1 MNLFENRENLR
12 YTYVFPHRTSAIVD
26 SNMFDQVLVGTVI
39 ILTLILFAWGRWRY
53 DIVATVALL
62 VLAAAGS
69 IPADHVF
76 NGFGNPAVI
85 TVAAVMV
92 VSRGM
97 WNAGA
102 ADALASALAGLGK
115 RLWAPVI
122 TGVTSFVSAFVDDTG
137 TTGIMMPVA
146 IQLARKNE
154 QSPSRVLMPI
164 AFASLLGGCITLI
177 GTPSNILVAGFRRQA
192 TGEAFGLFDFTPVG
206 LSLTLAGLVFIW
218 LIGWKLVPV
227 RRSKG
232 GRDELFEIADYL
244 TEVAVPP
251 ESPFVEKTI
260 GELEK
265 ALKEDVLIL
274 GIVRE
279 KRRLSVLSRF
289 EVLRAGDLLI
299 VEADANS
306 LKAFLDT
313 AKFVLA
319 AEEDLAEEF
328 ITSAEIGMV
337 EGVIGAG
344 SQLVGRTLA
353 QMNLRRFYGA
363 NVLAV
368 SRRGH
373 RLKDRLSGIRLQSG
387 DVLLLQGDTE
397 NLGTV
402 LERLGCLP
410 LAKRSLRIDK
420 PTRIVTAVL
429 IFLGV
434 VLLSALGT
442 LPVPVAFTAGAVLM
456 VLCGIVSPRELYESV
471 DWPLIVLLGA
481 FIPVGEAM
489 QNSGISQSIANAF
502 LPVAGQLP
510 HVVSLGVVLAGTLLL
525 SNVINHTAAAVI
537 MAPIA
542 ISIAEGFGASVD
554 PFLMA
559 VAVGVSSSF
568 LTPIGHQ
575 ANTLVMGPGGY
586 AFGDYW
592 RLGLPLSLLVV
603 GLTPFLIEMFWPF

>member
-1 MNLFENRENLR
+1 L
-12 YTYVFPHRTSAIVD
+12 PHRSSVIVD
-26 SNMFDQVLVGTVI
+26 SNMFDQVLVVIVI
-39 ILTLILFAWGRWRY
+39 ILALILFAWGRWRY
-53 DIVATVALL
+53 DIVATSALL
-62 VLAAAGS
+62 VLAAARI
-69 IPADHVF
+69 IPTDQVF

-102 ADALASALAGLGK
+102 ADALAAALAGLGD
-115 RLWAPVI
+115 RLLMPVI
-122 TGVTSFVSAFVDDTG
+122 TGVTAFISAFVDDTG

-146 IQLARKNE
+146 LQLARKNE
-154 QSPSRVLMPI
+154 QSPSKVLMPI

-177 GTPSNILVAGFRRQA
+177 GTPANILVAGFRRQA
-192 TGEAFGLFDFTPVG
+192 TGEPFGLFDFTPVG

-218 LIGWKLVPV
+218 LIGWRLVPV

-232 GRDELFEIADYL
+232 GKDELFEIADYL
-244 TEVAVPP
+244 TEVAVLK
-251 ESPFVEKTI
+251 ESPFVKKTVS
-260 GELEK
+260 ELEK
-265 ALKEDVLIL
+265 ALQEDVLIL
-274 GIVRE
+274 GIVRG
-279 KRRLSVLSRF
+279 KRRLPVLSRL
-289 EVLRAGDLLI
+289 EPLRAGDVLI

-306 LKAFLDT
+306 LKALLET
-313 AKFVLA
+313 SKFVLA
-319 AEEDLAEEF
+319 AEKDLAKKF
-328 ITSAEIGMV
+328 LVSAEIGMV

-368 SRRGH
+368 SRQGH
-373 RLKDRLSGIRLQSG
+373 RHKGRLSGFRLQSG

-402 LERLGCLP
+402 LDRLGCLP

-420 PTRIVTAVL
+420 PTRVVTAVL
-429 IFLGV
+429 IFSGV
-434 VLLSALGT
+434 VLLPAFGI
-442 LPVPVAFTAGAVLM
+442 LPVQVAFTAGAVLM
-456 VLCGIVSPRELYESV
+456 VLCGIINARELYESV

-489 QNSGISQSIANAF
+489 QSSGITRSIANAF

-525 SNVINHTAAAVI
+525 SNIINHTAAAMV

-542 ISIAEGFGASVD
+542 IGIAQGFGASVD

-603 GLTPFLIEMFWPF
+603 GLAPFLIEMFWPF

>member
-1 MNLFENRENLR
+1 
-12 YTYVFPHRTSAIVD
+12 
-26 SNMFDQVLVGTVI
+26 MFDQVLVVIVI
-39 ILTLILFAWGRWRY
+39 ILALILFAWGRWRY
-53 DIVATVALL
+53 DIVATSALL
-62 VLAAAGS
+62 VLAAARI
-69 IPADHVF
+69 IPTDQVF

-102 ADALASALAGLGK
+102 ADALAAALAGLGD
-115 RLWAPVI
+115 RLLMPVI
-122 TGVTSFVSAFVDDTG
+122 TGVTAFISAFVDDTG

-154 QSPSRVLMPI
+154 QSPSKVLMPI

-177 GTPSNILVAGFRRQA
+177 GTPANILVAGFRRQA
-192 TGEAFGLFDFTPVG
+192 TGEPFGLFDFTPVG

-218 LIGWKLVPV
+218 LIGWRLVPV

-232 GRDELFEIADYL
+232 GKDELFEIADYL
-244 TEVAVPP
+244 TEVAVLK
-251 ESPFVEKTI
+251 ESPFVKKTVS
-260 GELEK
+260 ELEK
-265 ALKEDVLIL
+265 ALQEDVLIL
-274 GIVRE
+274 GIVRG
-279 KRRLSVLSRF
+279 KRRLPVLSRL
-289 EVLRAGDLLI
+289 EPLRAGDVLI

-306 LKAFLDT
+306 LKALLET
-313 AKFVLA
+313 SKFVLA
-319 AEEDLAEEF
+319 AEQDLAKEF
-328 ITSAEIGMV
+328 LTSAEIGMV

-368 SRRGH
+368 SRQGH
-373 RLKDRLSGIRLQSG
+373 RHKGRLSGFRLQSG
-387 DVLLLQGDTE
+387 DVLLFQGGTE
-397 NLGTV
+397 SLGTV
-402 LERLGCLP
+402 LDRLGCLP

-420 PTRIVTAVL
+420 PTRVVTAVL
-429 IFLGV
+429 IFSGV
-434 VLLSALGT
+434 VLLPAFGI
-442 LPVPVAFTAGAVLM
+442 LPVQVAFTAGAVLM
-456 VLCGIVSPRELYESV
+456 VLCGIINARELYESV

-489 QNSGISQSIANAF
+489 QSSGITRSIANAF

-525 SNVINHTAAAVI
+525 SNIINHTAAAMV

-542 ISIAEGFGASVD
+542 IGIAQGFGASVD

-603 GLTPFLIEMFWPF
+603 GLAPFLIEMFWPF

>member
-1 MNLFENRENLR
+1 MLNE
-12 YTYVFPHRTSAIVD
+12 
-26 SNMFDQVLVGTVI
+26 VLVAIVI
-39 ILTLILFAWGRWRY
+39 ILALILFAWGRWRY
-53 DIVATVALL
+53 DIVAAAALL
-62 VLAAAGS
+62 VLAVTGI
-69 IPADHVF
+69 IPTDKVF
-76 NGFGNPAVI
+76 NGFGNPAVV

-102 ADALASALAGLGK
+102 AGALAAALEGLGD
-115 RLWAPVI
+115 RLWVPVI
-122 TGVTSFVSAFVDDTG
+122 TGVTALVSAFVDDTG

-146 IQLARKNE
+146 MQLARKNK
-154 QSPSRVLMPI
+154 QSPSRALMPI

-177 GTPSNILVAGFRRQA
+177 GTPSNILVAGFRRQE
-192 TGEAFGLFDFTPVG
+192 TGQPFGLFDFTPVG
-206 LSLTLAGLVFIW
+206 LSLTLVGLVFIW
-218 LIGWKLVPV
+218 FIGWRLVPV
-227 RRSKG
+227 RRSKAG
-232 GRDELFEIADYL
+232 KDELFEIADYL
-244 TEVAVPP
+244 TEVEVPQ
-251 ESPFVEKTI
+251 ESPFVDKTV

-274 GIVRE
+274 GIVRG
-279 KRRLSVLSRF
+279 KRRMPVLSRF
-289 EVLRAGDLLI
+289 EALRAGDVLI

-319 AEEDLAEEF
+319 AEEDLSQEF
-328 ITSAEIGMV
+328 LTSAEIDMV

-368 SRRGH
+368 SRRGQ

-387 DVLLLQGDTE
+387 DVLLLQGDAE

-402 LERLGCLP
+402 LDRLGCLP

-420 PTRIVTAVL
+420 PTRVVTAVL

-434 VLLSALGT
+434 VLLPALGI
-442 LPVPVAFTAGAVLM
+442 LPVQVAFTAGAILM
-456 VLCGIVSPRELYESV
+456 VLCGIINSRELYESV

-489 QNSGISQSIANAF
+489 QGTGITQSIAHEF
-502 LPVAGQLP
+502 LPVAARLP
-510 HVVSLGVVLAGTLLL
+510 HVVSLGVLLAGTLIL
-525 SNVINHTAAAVI
+525 SNIINHTAAAVI

-542 ISIAEGFGASVD
+542 IGIAQGLGVSID

-559 VAVGVSSSF
+559 VAVGVSSPF
-568 LTPIGHQ
+568 LTPFGHQ

-592 RLGLPLSLLVV
+592 PLGLPLSLLVV
-603 GLTPFLIEMFWPF
+603 GLGPFLIQIFWPF

>member
-1 MNLFENRENLR
+1 
-12 YTYVFPHRTSAIVD
+12 
-26 SNMFDQVLVGTVI
+26 
-39 ILTLILFAWGRWRY
+39 
-53 DIVATVALL
+53 
-62 VLAAAGS
+62 
-69 IPADHVF
+69 
-76 NGFGNPAVI
+76 
-85 TVAAVMV
+85 
-92 VSRGM
+92 M

-102 ADALASALAGLGK
+102 ADALAAALAGLGD
-115 RLWAPVI
+115 RLLMPVI
-122 TGVTSFVSAFVDDTG
+122 TGVTAFISAFVDDTG

-146 IQLARKNE
+146 LQLARKNE
-154 QSPSRVLMPI
+154 QSPSKVLMPI

-177 GTPSNILVAGFRRQA
+177 GTPANILVAGFRRQA
-192 TGEAFGLFDFTPVG
+192 TGEPFGLFDFTPVG

-218 LIGWKLVPV
+218 LIGWRLVPV

-232 GRDELFEIADYL
+232 GKDELFEIADYL
-244 TEVAVPP
+244 TEVAVPK
-251 ESPFVEKTI
+251 ESPFVKKTVS
-260 GELEK
+260 ELEK
-265 ALKEDVLIL
+265 ALQEDVLIL
-274 GIVRE
+274 GIVRG
-279 KRRLSVLSRF
+279 KRRLPVLSRL
-289 EVLRAGDLLI
+289 EPLRAGDVLI

-306 LKAFLDT
+306 LKALLET
-313 AKFVLA
+313 SKFVLA
-319 AEEDLAEEF
+319 AEKDLAKKF
-328 ITSAEIGMV
+328 LASAEIGMV

-368 SRRGH
+368 SRQGH
-373 RLKDRLSGIRLQSG
+373 RHKGRLSGFRLQSG
-387 DVLLLQGDTE
+387 DVLLFQGGTE
-397 NLGTV
+397 SLGTV
-402 LERLGCLP
+402 LDRLGCLP

-420 PTRIVTAVL
+420 PTRVVTAVL
-429 IFLGV
+429 IFSGV
-434 VLLSALGT
+434 VLLPAFGI
-442 LPVPVAFTAGAVLM
+442 LPVQVAFTAGAVLM
-456 VLCGIVSPRELYESV
+456 VLCGIINARELYESV

-481 FIPVGEAM
+481 FIPVGETM
-489 QNSGISQSIANAF
+489 QSSGITRSIANAF

-525 SNVINHTAAAVI
+525 SNIINHTAAAMV

-542 ISIAEGFGASVD
+542 IGIAQGFGASVD

-592 RLGLPLSLLVV
+592 PLGLPLSLLVV
-603 GLTPFLIEMFWPF
+603 GLAPFLIEMFWPFRMV

>member
-1 MNLFENRENLR
+1 
-12 YTYVFPHRTSAIVD
+12 
-26 SNMFDQVLVGTVI
+26 MFDQFLVLIVI
-39 ILTLILFAWGRWRY
+39 ILALILFAWGRWRY
-53 DIVATVALL
+53 DIVAIVALL
-62 VLAAAGS
+62 VLAAAGI

-102 ADALASALAGLGK
+102 PDALATALAGLGD
-115 RLWAPVI
+115 RLWVPVI
-122 TGVTSFVSAFVDDTG
+122 TGVTSLVSAFVDDTG

-154 QSPSRVLMPI
+154 QSPSKVLMPI

-177 GTPSNILVAGFRRQA
+177 GTPSNILVAGFRQQV
-192 TGEAFGLFDFTPVG
+192 TGKAFSLFDFTPVG

-227 RRSKG
+227 RRSTDSN
-232 GRDELFEIADYL
+232 DELFEIADYL
-244 TEVAVPP
+244 TEVAVPQ

-274 GIVRE
+274 GIVRG
-279 KRRLSVLSRF
+279 KRRLSVLSRL
-289 EVLRAGDLLI
+289 EALRAKDVLI

-313 AKFVLA
+313 SKFVLA
-319 AEEDLAEEF
+319 AEQDLAKEF
-328 ITSAEIGMV
+328 LTSAEIGMV

-344 SQLVGRTLA
+344 SRMVGRTLA

-368 SRRGH
+368 SRQGH
-373 RLKDRLSGIRLQSG
+373 RLKERLAGIRLQSG

-402 LERLGCLP
+402 LDRLGCLP

-442 LPVPVAFTAGAVLM
+442 LPVQVAFTAGAVLM
-456 VLCGIVSPRELYESV
+456 VLSGIINPRELYESV

-489 QNSGISQSIANAF
+489 QNTGITRSIANAL
-502 LPVAGQLP
+502 LPVAGRMP
-510 HVVSLGVVLAGTLLL
+510 HVVSIGVVLAVTLLL
-525 SNVINHTAAAVI
+525 SNIINHTAAAVI

-542 ISIAEGFGASVD
+542 IGIAEGFGASVD

-559 VAVGVSSSF
+559 VAVGVSSPF

-603 GLTPFLIEMFWPF
+603 GLVPFLIEIFWPF

>member
-1 MNLFENRENLR
+1 MFAQ
-12 YTYVFPHRTSAIVD
+12 VFVVI
-26 SNMFDQVLVGTVI
+26 VI
-39 ILTLILFAWGRWRY
+39 ILALILFAWGRWRY
-53 DIVATVALL
+53 DIVATAALL
-62 VLAAAGS
+62 VLAAARI
-69 IPADHVF
+69 IPADQVF

-102 ADALASALAGLGK
+102 ADALAAAMAGLGE

-122 TGVTSFVSAFVDDTG
+122 TGVTSLVSAFVDDTG

-154 QSPSRVLMPI
+154 QSPSKVLMPI

-177 GTPSNILVAGFRRQA
+177 GTPSNILVAGFRRQV
-192 TGEAFGLFDFTPVG
+192 TGKAFGLFDFTPVG
-206 LSLTLAGLVFIW
+206 LSLTLAGLVFIC

-232 GRDELFEIADYL
+232 NRDELFEIADYM
-244 TEVAVPP
+244 TEVAVPQ
-251 ESPFVEKTI
+251 ESHFVEKTI

-274 GIVRE
+274 GIVRG
-279 KRRLSVLSRF
+279 KRRLSVLSRL
-289 EVLRAGDLLI
+289 ETLRAGDVLI

-306 LKAFLDT
+306 LKALLDT

-319 AEEDLAEEF
+319 AEEDLAKEF
-328 ITSAEIGMV
+328 LTSAEIGMV

-344 SQLVGRTLA
+344 SRLVGRTLA
-353 QMNLRRFYGA
+353 QTNLRRFYGA

-368 SRRGH
+368 SRQGH

-402 LERLGCLP
+402 LDRLGCLP

-429 IFLGV
+429 IFWGV

-442 LPVPVAFTAGAVLM
+442 LPVQVAFTAGAVLM
-456 VLCGIVSPRELYESV
+456 VLSGIINPRELYESV
-471 DWPLIVLLGA
+471 DWPLIVLLGT

-489 QNSGISQSIANAF
+489 QNAGITRSIADAL
-502 LPVAGQLP
+502 LPVAGRLP
-510 HVVSLGVVLAGTLLL
+510 HVVSLGVVLTGTMLM
-525 SNVINHTAAAVI
+525 SNIINHTAAAVI
-537 MAPIA
+537 MGPIA
-542 ISIAEGFGASVD
+542 IGIANGFGASVD

-559 VAVGVSSSF
+559 VAVGVSSPF

-603 GLTPFLIEMFWPF
+603 GLAPFLIETFWPF

>member
-1 MNLFENRENLR
+1 
-12 YTYVFPHRTSAIVD
+12 
-26 SNMFDQVLVGTVI
+26 MFDQFFLVIVI
-39 ILTLILFAWGRWRY
+39 ILALILFAWGRWRY
-53 DIVATVALL
+53 DIVAIVALL
-62 VLAAAGS
+62 VLAAAGI
-69 IPADHVF
+69 IPADQVF

-92 VSRGM
+92 VSRGI

-102 ADALASALAGLGK
+102 AEALEAMLAGLGK

-122 TGVTSFVSAFVDDTG
+122 ICVTSLVSAFVDDTG

-146 IQLARKNE
+146 IQLARKNA
-154 QSPSRVLMPI
+154 QSPSKVLMPI

-177 GTPSNILVAGFRRQA
+177 GTPSNILVAGFRRQV
-192 TGEAFGLFDFTPVG
+192 TGKSFGLFDFTPVG
-206 LSLTLAGLVFIW
+206 LGLTLAGLAFIC
-218 LIGWKLVPV
+218 LIGWRLVPV
-227 RRSKG
+227 RRSKCG
-232 GRDELFEIADYL
+232 SEELFEIADYL
-244 TEVAVPP
+244 TEVEVLQD
-251 ESPFVEKTI
+251 SPFVDKTV

-265 ALKEDVLIL
+265 ALKKDVLVL
-274 GIVRE
+274 GIVRG
-279 KRRLSVLSRF
+279 KHPMPVFSRLDALH
-289 EVLRAGDLLI
+289 AGDVPI

-306 LKAFLDT
+306 LKTLLDS
-313 AKFVLA
+313 AMFVLA
-319 AEEDLAEEF
+319 
-328 ITSAEIGMV
+328 AEIGMV
-337 EGVIGAG
+337 EGVIGGG
-344 SQLVGRTLA
+344 SRLVGRTVA
-353 QMNLRRFYGA
+353 QMNLRHFYGA

-368 SRRGH
+368 SRQGH

-387 DVLLLQGDTE
+387 DVLLFQGDTE

-402 LERLGCLP
+402 LDRLGCLP

-429 IFLGV
+429 IFLGI
-434 VLLSALGT
+434 VLLAALGT
-442 LPVPVAFTAGAVLM
+442 LPVQVAFTAGAVLM
-456 VLCGIVSPRELYESV
+456 VLCGIINSREVYESI

-481 FIPVGEAM
+481 FIPVDEAM
-489 QNSGISQSIANAF
+489 QSTGVTQSIADAIV
-502 LPVAGQLP
+502 PVAGHLP
-510 HVVSLGVVLAGTLLL
+510 HVVSLGVVLTATLLL

-559 VAVGVSSSF
+559 VAVGGSSPF

-575 ANTLVMGPGGY
+575 ANILVMGPGGY

-592 RLGLPLSLLVV
+592 PLGLPLSLLVV
-603 GLTPFLIEMFWPF
+603 GLAPFLIAMFWPF

>member
-1 MNLFENRENLR
+1 
-12 YTYVFPHRTSAIVD
+12 
-26 SNMFDQVLVGTVI
+26 MFDQVLVGTVI

-53 DIVATVALL
+53 DIVATAALL
-62 VLAAAGS
+62 VLAAAGT

-122 TGVTSFVSAFVDDTG
+122 TGVTSLVSAFVDDTG

-154 QSPSRVLMPI
+154 QSPSKVLMPI

-192 TGEAFGLFDFTPVG
+192 TGKAFGLFDFTPVG

-232 GRDELFEIADYL
+232 SRDELFEIADYL

-274 GIVRE
+274 GIVRG
-279 KRRLSVLSRF
+279 KRRLLVLSRL
-289 EVLRAGDLLI
+289 EVLRAGDVLI

-319 AEEDLAEEF
+319 AEQDLAEEF

-368 SRRGH
+368 SRQGH

-402 LERLGCLP
+402 LDRLGCLP

-442 LPVPVAFTAGAVLM
+442 LPVQVAFTAGAVLM
-456 VLCGIVSPRELYESV
+456 VLCGIINPRELYESV

-489 QNSGISQSIANAF
+489 QNTGVTQSIADAF
-502 LPVAGQLP
+502 LPVAGRLP
-510 HVVSLGVVLAGTLLL
+510 HVVSLGVVLTGTLLL
-525 SNVINHTAAAVI
+525 SNIINHTAAAVI

-542 ISIAEGFGASVD
+542 IGIAQGFGASVD

-559 VAVGVSSSF
+559 VAVGVSSPF

-603 GLTPFLIEMFWPF
+603 GLVPFLIEMFWPF